1 MRKQQQRVAIIE
13 SFAMKTF
20 LITIAFSVCSY
31 FLKKYIF
38 LRFNIEIQIFPEG
51 FT

>member
-20 LITIAFSVCSY
+20 QITIAFSVCSY
-31 FLKKYIF
+31 FFEKIYIF
-38 LRFNIEIQIFPEG
+38 TFQH
-51 FT
+51 